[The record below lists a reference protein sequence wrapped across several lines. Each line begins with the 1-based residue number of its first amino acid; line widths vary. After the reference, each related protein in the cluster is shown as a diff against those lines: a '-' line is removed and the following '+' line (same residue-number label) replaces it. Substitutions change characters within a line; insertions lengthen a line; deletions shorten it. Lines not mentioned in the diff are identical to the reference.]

1 MIRLRGMVSNHV
13 NLVRILQ
20 LIFHTTE
27 RTAAK
32 CRAERDWPG
41 ASSCGSGIRKN
52 DGTGYTPG
60 LYDLLQ
66 GDCSGENSDG
76 NVYGGGDKRYVGAFC
91 ESVWAGSGRPP
102 GNLPKTYSGL

>member
-1 MIRLRGMVSNHV
+1 MITLRGMVSNHV

-20 LIFHTTE
+20 SIF
-27 RTAAK
+27 
-32 CRAERDWPG
+32 G
-41 ASSCGSGIRKN
+41 ASSCGSGLRKN
-52 DGTGYTPG
+52 DGTGYTPW

-76 NVYGGGDKRYVGAFC
+76 NVHGGGDKRYVGAFC

-102 GNLPKTYSGL
+102 GVSYH